1 MLAAYSNSNQTNW
14 DLYLPLV
21 LFAYRTSQHASTG
34 ESPFYLLYGREPR
47 LNDLDNYN
55 IGYETSDF
63 IRNIHENWLCAK
75 ANLVKQGIINKK
87 YYDSKNKIKQNSY
100 KIGDQVR
107 IKQPQTKIGLKK
119 KLRND
124 LWSDPFEVTRVISNQ
139 NIEVKLRNNKIKI
152 ININNV
158 KKFEGTI
165 VKNNNNNN
173 KISNNKN
180 KNNKKLNNK
189 NNRNINN
196 RNFNNR
202 DFDNRNFDNNKF
214 DIKNKKKRL
223 ISDENQYRTSNY
235 ITRFGRVVKRLT

>member
-1 MLAAYSNSNQTNW
+1 MTL
-14 DLYLPLV
+14 
-21 LFAYRTSQHASTG
+21 
-34 ESPFYLLYGREPR
+34 
-47 LNDLDNYN
+47 
-55 IGYETSDF
+55 
-63 IRNIHENWLCAK
+63 
-75 ANLVKQGIINKK
+75 
-87 YYDSKNKIKQNSY
+87 
-100 KIGDQVR
+100 KIGDLLI
-107 IKQPQTKIGLKK
+107 IKQTQTKIFINK

-139 NIEVKLRNNKIKI
+139 NIEVKLRNNKLKI

-158 KKFEGTI
+158 KKFEGSI